1 MKSEKMEGENQD
13 STNLK
18 VKEQDKI
25 EVEEEKDLK

>member
-1 MKSEKMEGENQD
+1 MKSEKMEEENQD